1 MEIQADKPALLLID
15 LQKGWANTEH
25 WGGNRNNPEA
35 ELVAEE
41 LLDFWRS
48 KELPVFHIIHSS
60 KDPNSELH
68 VEKPGHQMLDAF
80 KPKQDEAL
88 IIKQVNSGFIGTS
101 LKEQLESNNIDTL
114 VIAGLT
120 TNHCV
125 STTTRMA
132 GNFGFE
138 VFLVADASATFDRK
152 GVNGEVFPAELVHQT
167 ALASLNEEFATV
179 TDSTAIMKAILAN
192 EALGLED

>member
-1 MEIQADKPALLLID
+1 MEILSKNPALLLID
-15 LQKGWANTEH
+15 LQKGWEHTEH

-35 ELVAEE
+35 EKVAKA
-41 LLDFWRS
+41 LLEMWRNHG
-48 KELPVFHIIHSS
+48 LPVFHIIHSS

-68 VEKPGHQMLDAF
+68 PSKPGYEMLDEF
-80 KPKQDEAL
+80 KPKAGEPL
-88 IIKQVNSGFIGTS
+88 IVKQVNSGFIGTD
-101 LKEQLESNNIDTL
+101 LKEQLEKAGLNTL

-138 VFLVADASATFDRK
+138 VYLVADATATFDRK
-152 GVNGEVFPAELVHQT
+152 GINGEIFPAELVHQT

-179 TDSTAIMKAILAN
+179 IESSELS
-192 EALGLED
+192 